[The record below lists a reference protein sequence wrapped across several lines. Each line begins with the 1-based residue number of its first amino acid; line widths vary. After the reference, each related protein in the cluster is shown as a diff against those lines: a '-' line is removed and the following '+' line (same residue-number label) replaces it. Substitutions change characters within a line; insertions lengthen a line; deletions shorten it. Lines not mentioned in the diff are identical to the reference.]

1 MSNYTFVINPKSNR
15 GGELFP
21 PQIFSNMNSI
31 EEILK
36 NPSATLIDVR
46 SPMEYATDQLPGAMN
61 IPVEQIQLQ
70 AMEIQK
76 MSKPILVFCRSGAR
90 SGMAL
95 AILKQAGVTEVYNG
109 GSIYDLMPIVQS

>member
-1 MSNYTFVINPKSNR
+1 
-15 GGELFP
+15 
-21 PQIFSNMNSI
+21 MNTI

-36 NPSATLIDVR
+36 TPTATLIDVR
-46 SPMEYATDQLPGAMN
+46 SPMEFAADNLPGSIN

-76 MSKPILVFCRSGAR
+76 MSKPVMVFCRSGSR

-109 GSIYDLMPIVQS
+109 GSIYDLMPLVKE